1 MTQPQTPPPE
11 FYTTAEVARLLRC
24 SLRTVQNMIHRQQLP
39 ATIIGKNRYRI
50 PRGALEALL
59 HPGAADEEAT
69 PCAGTSVDP

>member
-11 FYTTAEVARLLRC
+11 FYTTTEVAKILRC
-24 SLRTVQNMIHRQQLP
+24 SLRTVQNMIQRHQLS

-50 PRGALEALL
+50 PRRALEALL
-59 HPGAADEEAT
+59 HPETTEEVT